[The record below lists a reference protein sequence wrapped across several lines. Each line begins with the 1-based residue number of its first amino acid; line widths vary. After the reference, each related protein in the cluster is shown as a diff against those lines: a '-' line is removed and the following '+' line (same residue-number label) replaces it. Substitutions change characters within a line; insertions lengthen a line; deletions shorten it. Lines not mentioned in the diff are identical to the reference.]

1 MRCMGAGRQMR
12 RSRIVTA
19 MCVQFCTDRTVPTCQ
34 NGAAGWPENSCETK
48 MPADQ
53 TTVRY
58 LFPRLSAFTRTRTFI
73 AVLAFIVGVNVGIM
87 IGNYEHR
94 QALHVLDAKIDA
106 IKAQTDI
113 LKRPSDQQK

>member
-1 MRCMGAGRQMR
+1 LHR
-12 RSRIVTA
+12 RHGPVVSNGVGVRSDN
-19 MCVQFCTDRTVPTCQ
+19 FC
-34 NGAAGWPENSCETK
+34 ENK

-106 IKAQTDI
+106 IKAQADI

>member
-1 MRCMGAGRQMR
+1 MHR
-12 RSRIVTA
+12 RHGPVVSNGVGVRPDN
-19 MCVQFCTDRTVPTCQ
+19 FC
-34 NGAAGWPENSCETK
+34 EIK

-106 IKAQTDI
+106 IKAQADI